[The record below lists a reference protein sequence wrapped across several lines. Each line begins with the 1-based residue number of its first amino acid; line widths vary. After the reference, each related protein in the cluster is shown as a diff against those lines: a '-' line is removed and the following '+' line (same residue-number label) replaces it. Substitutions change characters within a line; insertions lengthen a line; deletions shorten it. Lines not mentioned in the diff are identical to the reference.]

1 MVAGLFISPAF
12 PANGKPRDL
21 NVVLITIDALRADHL
36 GCYGYKRNTS
46 PNIDRLAREGALFTQ
61 AIAQSSC
68 TPPSMGAIATSTYP
82 RVNGLRGWGY
92 SIRSDLPTLAE
103 ILQAHGY
110 KTICATEAPTLRHG
124 LRGFVR
130 GFDKFYDEGLITE
143 DPAPAWPL
151 EKDCASPF
159 FLWIHYMRAH
169 DYNPKKKLENAFM
182 NDSLYDKRKK
192 LPIVKSPLTTYVP
205 NRIPSFWAEQRGG
218 IDNPD
223 YYVALYDAGI
233 LSVDEQIGL
242 LVQKLEKTARGRNTL
257 FILTADHGEMMGEH
271 GFYFQHGNF
280 VYEPLIKVPFILYS
294 PGIIPAKKIDA
305 QIRASLDVFPTIL
318 GYLKIEKPKAFEGV
332 NLLPALLGEDV
343 GSFPYVIS
351 EDGNLS
357 VRTGHWKLIHSEN
370 NALSETYALFN
381 LKNDPGEK
389 VDLAS
394 VEKRKFAVLKEKMDE
409 YRKNFPETSVL
420 PPELNEEARAAL
432 RALGY
437 LQ

>member
-1 MVAGLFISPAF
+1 
-12 PANGKPRDL
+12 
-21 NVVLITIDALRADHL
+21 
-36 GCYGYKRNTS
+36 
-46 PNIDRLAREGALFTQ
+46 
-61 AIAQSSC
+61 
-68 TPPSMGAIATSTYP
+68 
-82 RVNGLRGWGY
+82 
-92 SIRSDLPTLAE
+92 
-103 ILQAHGY
+103 
-110 KTICATEAPTLRHG
+110 
-124 LRGFVR
+124 
-130 GFDKFYDEGLITE
+130 
-143 DPAPAWPL
+143 
-151 EKDCASPF
+151 
-159 FLWIHYMRAH
+159 
-169 DYNPKKKLENAFM
+169 
-182 NDSLYDKRKK
+182 
-192 LPIVKSPLTTYVP
+192 
-205 NRIPSFWAEQRGG
+205 
-218 IDNPD
+218 
-223 YYVALYDAGI
+223 
-233 LSVDEQIGL
+233 
-242 LVQKLEKTARGRNTL
+242 
-257 FILTADHGEMMGEH
+257 
-271 GFYFQHGNF
+271 
-280 VYEPLIKVPFILYS
+280 
-294 PGIIPAKKIDA
+294 
-305 QIRASLDVFPTIL
+305 LDVFPTIL